1 MGSAKEMEWANSV
14 AEKIIKKVR
23 ITAARSKDKVPY
35 TTVDGRFDDWSD
47 RISWWTNGFYA
58 GQLWQLYHAYGDE
71 VCREVAETIE
81 DKLDG
86 SLMDYQGMDH
96 DSGFKWLLTSVA
108 NYKLTK
114 NEKSKNRALL
124 AAANLAGRF
133 NLAGNF
139 IRAWND
145 GGDGNTAGW
154 AIIDCMM
161 NLPLLYWA
169 EQETSDP
176 RFSQIARAHADTAM
190 RVFIREDGSAN
201 HIVQFDAKTGEVIG
215 TLGGQGIEVGSS
227 WTRGQAW
234 AIYGFALSYRHTG
247 KQEYL
252 DTAKKVAKYFAQNIP
267 GSGFVPVD
275 FKQAADCEWE
285 DSTAVA
291 IAACGMLE
299 IENHVRNEV
308 EKEFFH
314 SVAMRLLKTLEAYRC
329 NWEDNTDNIVEKCTA
344 AYHDTNHN
352 FSIIYG
358 DYYFTEA
365 ILKLCDKEL
374 FLW

>member
-1 MGSAKEMEWANSV
+1 MSIMNDKEWAGRV
-14 AEKIIKKVR
+14 AEKIYGKMKES
-23 ITAARSKDKVPY
+23 AKRSINKVPY
-35 TTVDGRFDDWSD
+35 LTVDGRFDDWSD
-47 RISWWTNGFYA
+47 RISWWTNGFYG

-71 VCREVAETIE
+71 IFRTVAENIE
-81 DKLDG
+81 EKLDA
-86 SLMDYQGMDH
+86 SLMDYMGMDH

-108 NYKLTK
+108 DYKITG
-114 NEKSKNRALL
+114 NGKSRNRALL

-169 EQETSDP
+169 KEQTNDP
-176 RFSQIARAHADTAM
+176 RFTHIAKAHADTAIKAF
-190 RVFIREDGSAN
+190 VRENGSVN
-201 HIVQFDAKTGEVIG
+201 HIVQFDVETGEITG
-215 TLGGQGIEVGSS
+215 TLGGQGKETGSS

-234 AIYGFALSYRHTG
+234 AIYGFTLSYIHTG
-247 KQEYL
+247 NKEYL
-252 DTAKKVAKYFAQNIP
+252 ETAKKVARYFEANLRENDI
-267 GSGFVPVD
+267 VPVD
-275 FKQAADCEWE
+275 FSQDADCTWE
-285 DSTAVA
+285 DSTAAA

-299 IENHVRNEV
+299 IEKYTDT

-314 SVAMRLLKTLEAYRC
+314 NTAMRLLKALEETRS
-329 NWEDNTDNIVEKCTA
+329 NWDVNVDNIIENGSV
-344 AYHDTNHN
+344 AYHDEKHN
-352 FSIIYG
+352 FPMIYG

-365 ILKLCDKEL
+365 IFKLCDKEL
-374 FLW
+374 FMW